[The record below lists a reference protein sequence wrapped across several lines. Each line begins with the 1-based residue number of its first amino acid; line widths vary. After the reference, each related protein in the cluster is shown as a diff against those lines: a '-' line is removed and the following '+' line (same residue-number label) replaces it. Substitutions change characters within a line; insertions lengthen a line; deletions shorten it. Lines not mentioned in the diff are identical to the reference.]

1 VTIVV
6 AVIIVAGAGVA
17 IAMTRS
23 NGHAYRTAVVTKA
36 PVAQMLDGTGTIE
49 AVSQAAVAFPTSG
62 TVQSV
67 DAQVGAHVTA
77 GQTLA
82 TLQSGPLMQS
92 LLQQQATLA
101 QAKNNL
107 AKAIAAQDAGT
118 TSTASSASSSSS
130 SGGSSNGNGGFGGST
145 GGGSQGVTAAQQQ
158 LLAAQRAVD
167 MGLAQAQRLEH
178 AAANAC
184 GAPGPTGP
192 TTTTTT
198 TPGPTTTTTPG
209 PTTTTTPGTPN
220 GPGSQV
226 CIGAQEA
233 LLTAQQSLA
242 KAEQD
247 LARAETTLA
256 RLLTSSSRSSSN
268 TPTQSSSSSASRTA
282 SSSSSGSNS
291 SARSSSG
298 AATHVPTAEE
308 LVADQAAVDAANAA
322 AVSAAEN
329 LQQATLASPIDGI
342 VGQVSIT
349 PGASVSAGSSS
360 ATITVVG
367 TGGYEVATT
376 VTVDDIA
383 DIKLGQAA
391 TIVADGATT
400 SVPGKVVYI
409 GTADLSST
417 SATYPVVIGL
427 NDPNANAG
435 LRDGA
440 TASTSIEVAHATT
453 SALTV
458 PTSAV
463 QNTNG
468 RHFVEL
474 LANGKVTT
482 VTVQVGVVGPL
493 RTQITSGVKAGQTV
507 VLADLHAP
515 LPASNVANALTRNNG
530 GGLLGGGGSTLTG
543 GGGGGRFGRGG

>member
-1 VTIVV
+1 VV
-6 AVIIVAGAGVA
+6 AVIIIAGAGVA

-36 PVAQMLDGTGTIE
+36 PVAQTLDGTGTIE

-67 DAQVGAHVTA
+67 DAQVGTHVTA

-92 LLQQQATLA
+92 LLQQQASLA
-101 QAKNNL
+101 QAKNTL
-107 AKAIAAQDAGT
+107 AKAIAAQNAGT
-118 TSTASSASSSSS
+118 TSTASSASSA
-130 SGGSSNGNGGFGGST
+130 SGTGSTGSNGGFGGSS
-145 GGGSQGVTAAQQQ
+145 GGGSQAIAAAQRQ

-167 MGLAQAQRLEH
+167 MNLAQAQRLEH

-184 GAPGPTGP
+184 GAPSPPGPTP
-192 TTTTTT
+192 TTTTPGATTTT

-233 LLTAQQSLA
+233 LLTAQQSVA

-268 TPTQSSSSSASRTA
+268 TPTQSSSGASRST
-282 SSSSSGSNS
+282 SSSSSNA
-291 SARSSSG
+291 SARSTSG
-298 AATHVPTAEE
+298 TATHVPTADE
-308 LVADQAAVDAANAA
+308 LVADQAAVDAASAA

-329 LQQATLASPIDGI
+329 LQQATLASPIDGV

-367 TGGYEVATT
+367 SGGYEVATT

-383 DIKLGQAA
+383 DIKLGQPA

-453 SALTV
+453 SSLTV

-463 QNTNG
+463 QTVNS
-468 RHFVEL
+468 RHVVEV
-474 LANGKVTT
+474 LANGKVTS
-482 VTVQVGVVGPL
+482 VGVQVGVVGPL
-493 RTQITSGVKAGQTV
+493 RTQITSGLKSGQTV
-507 VLADLHAP
+507 VLADLHAA
-515 LPASNVANALTRNNG
+515 LPSSNVANALTRNNG

-543 GGGGGRFGRGG
+543 GGGGRFGRGG